1 MTISLNS
8 EQLPM
13 EKQPLILAVDD
24 NEDSLT
30 LLIAVLELYGCIVI
44 TATEGS
50 KALALAESYQPDLIL
65 LDLILPDL
73 NGETVISH
81 LKQNSKTSQIP
92 IIATTGLARTA
103 DQEYFLKLGCTHYL
117 IKPYII
123 DELEKLLSLYLN
135 EN

>member
-1 MTISLNS
+1 MRSTISRNS
-8 EQLPM
+8 EQLPV
-13 EKQPLILAVDD
+13 EKRPLILAVDD
-24 NEDSLT
+24 NEDTLS
-30 LLIAVLELYGCIVI
+30 LLIAALELYGCVVI
-44 TATEGS
+44 TAADGS

-73 NGETVISH
+73 NGETVITH
-81 LKQNSKTSQIP
+81 LKHNSKTSQIP

-103 DQEYFLKLGCTHYL
+103 DKEYFLKLGCTHYL

-135 EN
+135 